1 MLLASHHIMGHSAG
15 EPHVPLRR
23 PAHGWEHWGQWPL
36 CPRLKEGGSGHA
48 RAVPFTSY
56 EGTVASSLAE
66 GHLWLLTAPV
76 AMPRVVVS
84 GKDPFSERATPTSP
98 CLPQ

>member
-1 MLLASHHIMGHSAG
+1 MFQCLV
-15 EPHVPLRR
+15 ETFPL
-23 PAHGWEHWGQWPL
+23 PP
-36 CPRLKEGGSGHA
+36 
-48 RAVPFTSY
+48 V

-84 GKDPFSERATPTSP
+84 GKDPFSERATPTPTPACPSDHRASTP
-98 CLPQ
+98 FCFQDKCYWAMEVSASRSWK